1 MFVVYSNRQMLPIVR
16 EVEYDSSFPYRG
28 FQEDIDIKKTKSNED
43 YYNKVL
49 EEIDEEYIKE
59 HTSD

>member
-1 MFVVYSNRQMLPIVR
+1 MFVVYSNRQMLPILR
-16 EVEYDSSFPYRG
+16 EMEYDSSFPYRG
-28 FQEDIDIKKTKSNED
+28 FQESIDIRKAKSDED
-43 YYNKVL
+43 YYAKIF